1 MAKNGKLNFKNLL
14 QNRIVLYIVLIFSVL
29 SLINFATNKDWNS
42 LTFFLIIGFLTQHFS
57 KNMVIVLLVALGAT
71 HLYNRTK
78 VLKEGMKDGDSDEN
92 NSNDNEGEDAESMK
106 NKIKNKANKGHK
118 ESLTPLRPA
127 RIDKAASMDASVSNL
142 MKNIDMDGIK
152 AMTQQTKDL
161 MDQQKQMMGAL
172 TDMAP
177 QVKDMMNMMGGQKGL
192 ESLLKK
198 FGGVPQPASENEEK

>member
-14 QNRIVLYIVLIFSVL
+14 QNRIVLYIVLIFSIL

-42 LTFFLIIGFLTQHFS
+42 LTFFLVVGFLTQYFS
-57 KNMVIVLLVALGAT
+57 KNMIIVLLVALGAT
-71 HLYNRTK
+71 YLCNKTK
-78 VLKEGMKDGDSDEN
+78 VLKEGMKTAKKSTK
-92 NSNDNEGEDAESMK
+92 EGITSKDPKREKVTEK
-106 NKIKNKANKGHK
+106 VTEK
-118 ESLTPLRPA
+118 LTTLKPA

-192 ESLLKK
+192 ESLLQK
-198 FGGVPQPASENEEK
+198 FGGAPQPATENEEK

>member
-14 QNRIVLYIVLIFSVL
+14 QNRIVLYIVLIFSIL

-42 LTFFLIIGFLTQHFS
+42 LTFFLVVGFLTQYFS
-57 KNMVIVLLVALGAT
+57 KNMIIVLLVALGAT
-71 HLYNRTK
+71 YLCNKTK
-78 VLKEGMKDGDSDEN
+78 VLKEGMKTAKKSTK
-92 NSNDNEGEDAESMK
+92 EGITSKDPKREKVTEK
-106 NKIKNKANKGHK
+106 VTEK
-118 ESLTPLRPA
+118 LTTLKPA
-127 RIDKAASMDASVSNL
+127 RIDKAASMDSSVSNL

-192 ESLLKK
+192 ESLLQK
-198 FGGVPQPASENEEK
+198 FGGAPQPATENEEK